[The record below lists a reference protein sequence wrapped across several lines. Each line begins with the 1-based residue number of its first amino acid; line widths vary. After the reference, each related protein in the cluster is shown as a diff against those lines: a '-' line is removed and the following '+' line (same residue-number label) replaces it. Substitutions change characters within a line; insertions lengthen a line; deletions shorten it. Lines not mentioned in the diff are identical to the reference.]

1 MRLKELPMPDL
12 DQINQGKQGAL
23 KPAQASH
30 GPVEQS
36 RRLAARLPRRRAVL
50 IDYTG

>member
-1 MRLKELPMPDL
+1 MPDL
-12 DQINQGKQGAL
+12 DQIKQGKQGAL

-36 RRLAARLPRRRAVL
+36 RRRPHGCR
-50 IDYTG
+50 DDEPC